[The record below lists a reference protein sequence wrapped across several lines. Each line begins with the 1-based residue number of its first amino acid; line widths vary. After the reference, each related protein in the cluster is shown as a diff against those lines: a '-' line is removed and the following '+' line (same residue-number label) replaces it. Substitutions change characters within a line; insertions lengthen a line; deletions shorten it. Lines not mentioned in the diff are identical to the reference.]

1 MKKIIEVNLGIGL
14 NQFFPEPV
22 KILVQDDETDEDQLT
37 ETNDQSKNSDD
48 DQ

>member
-22 KILVQDDETDEDQLT
+22 KILVGEENEEVNSENTEDTDESN
-37 ETNDQSKNSDD
+37 ND
-48 DQ
+48 

>member
-22 KILVQDDETDEDQLT
+22 KILVGEEWDEEVDSENTEDTDES
-37 ETNDQSKNSDD
+37 NNN
-48 DQ
+48 

>member
-22 KILVQDDETDEDQLT
+22 KILVQDDDTDENQPI

>member
-22 KILVQDDETDEDQLT
+22 KILVDEENEDVNSENTEDTDESN
-37 ETNDQSKNSDD
+37 ND
-48 DQ
+48 

>member
-22 KILVQDDETDEDQLT
+22 KILIEDDETNEIGDDNNL
-37 ETNDQSKNSDD
+37 NDNIEEN
-48 DQ
+48 